1 MRRGADS
8 KKLKEGMAMK
18 YTVEVGYESFVGGYI
33 IPNCSKKEAE
43 KFAREEAR
51 KNPDQN
57 VFVSW
62 FRSSDGQK
70 GYLNSDGNYEITGKA
85 W

>member
-1 MRRGADS
+1 
-8 KKLKEGMAMK
+8 MK
-18 YTVEVGYESFVGGYI
+18 YTVEIGYGPFASY

-43 KFAREEAR
+43 KLAREEAR

-70 GYLNSDGNYEITGKA
+70 GSLNSDGNYEITGKA